1 MTKITIE
8 RETLLPCPFCGANAE
23 ILTIPEDHP
32 DAGAMFVQ
40 CCDSRCMT
48 SSALLYPLMDD
59 VRALL
64 VDRWN
69 RRAALAAQPVA
80 LQPPIDNAFVAPD
93 CEQFSSNQSDA
104 SRLLEILGV
113 ALDECRRL
121 AAVPPAPA
129 AVPPGINLMEGAKW
143 RDLYHEL
150 LMAVAMKYPGETRH
164 ETALRLIKRA
174 QDYGNGTD
182 RAMIAAAGDKP

>member
-1 MTKITIE
+1 MTTSKIVIE

-64 VDRWN
+64 VERWN
-69 RRAALAAQPVA
+69 RRAAGSSRQLVT
-80 LQPPIDNAFVAPD
+80 FVPFWRKPLPFRRRPA
-93 CEQFSSNQSDA
+93 CCQAIMHIVFRA
-104 SRLLEILGV
+104 RLP
-113 ALDECRRL
+113 ACR
-121 AAVPPAPA
+121 
-129 AVPPGINLMEGAKW
+129 
-143 RDLYHEL
+143 
-150 LMAVAMKYPGETRH
+150 
-164 ETALRLIKRA
+164 
-174 QDYGNGTD
+174 
-182 RAMIAAAGDKP
+182 

>member
-1 MTKITIE
+1 MDKITIE

-64 VDRWN
+64 VERWN
-69 RRAALAAQPVA
+69 RRAALAAQP
-80 LQPPIDNAFVAPD
+80 
-93 CEQFSSNQSDA
+93 
-104 SRLLEILGV
+104 
-113 ALDECRRL
+113 
-121 AAVPPAPA
+121 APA
-129 AVPPGINLMEGAKW
+129 AVPLTDEQIKDALLQYRCAHFQDEDGGLPLTDALAHAFGDTDITRAK
-143 RDLYHEL
+143 HEI
-150 LMAVAMKYPGETRH
+150 E
-164 ETALRLIKRA
+164 
-174 QDYGNGTD
+174 
-182 RAMIAAAGDKP
+182 MIVDAIAAAAAGDKP

>member
-8 RETLLPCPFCGANAE
+8 RETLLPCPFCGGEAE

-32 DAGAMFVQ
+32 DVGAMFVQ

-64 VDRWN
+64 VERWN
-69 RRAALAAQPVA
+69 RRAALAA
-80 LQPPIDNAFVAPD
+80 
-93 CEQFSSNQSDA
+93 
-104 SRLLEILGV
+104 
-113 ALDECRRL
+113 
-121 AAVPPAPA
+121 PPAPA
-129 AVPPGINLMEGAKW
+129 AVPPGMALVPIEPTPGIITTGTVALMKASDS
-143 RDLYHEL
+143 DLD
-150 LMAVAMKYPGETRH
+150 ATRK
-164 ETALRLIKRA
+164 EIIAT
-174 QDYGNGTD
+174 Y

>member
-1 MTKITIE
+1 MTTSKIVIE

-64 VDRWN
+64 VERWN
-69 RRAALAAQPVA
+69 RRAALTAQPAPVA
-80 LQPPIDNAFVAPD
+80 VPLTDEQDRAL
-93 CEQFSSNQSDA
+93 CEAHYNDA
-104 SRLLEILGV
+104 SEEYFSARPQMDSAV
-113 ALDECRRL
+113 NRRIFYAGHRKGWL
-121 AAVPPAPA
+121 
-129 AVPPGINLMEGAKW
+129 
-143 RDLYHEL
+143 
-150 LMAVAMKYPGETRH
+150 
-164 ETALRLIKRA
+164 
-174 QDYGNGTD
+174 
-182 RAMIAAAGDKP
+182 AMIAAAGDKT